1 MPTFRLALQSL
12 WNRRVAAALTICAIA
27 ISVALVLSVQR
38 LRTGARESFSNTI
51 SGTDLIVGARTG
63 PLNLLLYSVFHLDE
77 VTTEVSWESY
87 RKIAK
92 HPDVAWTIPLS
103 LGDAHRGY
111 RVLGTSEAYFRY
123 FRFGS
128 SRPLT
133 FSTGAVFHDL
143 YDAVLGAD
151 VASNLHY
158 QLGSV
163 IILSHGLG
171 EVSFTQ
177 HKDKP
182 FRAVGILAKTGTP
195 VDRTVHVSLQ
205 AITAIHDGWETGRRS
220 TEAPPSASTRE
231 QDLTPMRI
239 TAFLVGMRS
248 RVMAFTMQRAINEY
262 DREALLAIMPGVALD
277 QLWQLVGVADT
288 ALMIVA
294 AFVVIAGLLG
304 MLTAIL
310 TSLNERRR
318 EMAILRSVG
327 ARPAHVFGL
336 LMFEA
341 GILAATGAV
350 AGTALMYLGLL
361 AARPLLEQRYGVFI
375 PAQPLSET
383 EALILGVVIVAALLT
398 GSFPAWRAYRN
409 SVSDGLLVRA

>member
-1 MPTFRLALQSL
+1 MFRLALQSL
-12 WNRRVAAALTICAIA
+12 WNRRVAATLTVCTIA

-38 LRTGARESFSNTI
+38 LRSGARESFSNTV
-51 SGTDLIVGARTG
+51 SGADLIVGARTG
-63 PLNLLLYSVFHLDE
+63 PLNLLLYSVFHIGE

-87 RKIAK
+87 QKIAK
-92 HPDVAWTIPLS
+92 HRDVAWTIPLS

-111 RVLGTSEAYFRY
+111 RVLGTSDAYFQYFRY
-123 FRFGS
+123 GS

-133 FSTGAVFHDL
+133 FSSGTPFHDL

-151 VASNLHY
+151 VARNLHY
-158 QLGSV
+158 HLGSV

-171 EVSFTQ
+171 DVSFTQ

-182 FRAVGILAKTGTP
+182 LRVVGILAKTGTP
-195 VDRTVHVSLQ
+195 VDRTVHVSLE
-205 AITAIHDGWETGRRS
+205 AITAIHEGWETGRRIAVS
-220 TEAPPSASTRE
+220 PPMAEDLRK

-239 TAFLVGMRS
+239 TAFIVRMRS

-262 DREALLAIMPGVALD
+262 DKEALLAIMPGVALD

-294 AFVVIAGLLG
+294 AFVVVAGLLG

-341 GILAATGAV
+341 GILAAVGAT
-350 AGTALMYLGLL
+350 AGIGLMYVGLI
-361 AARPLLEQRYGVFI
+361 AARPLLEQQYGVFI
-375 PAQPLSET
+375 PAEPLSGT
-383 EALILGVVIVAALLT
+383 EGLILGAVIVAALLS

>member
-1 MPTFRLALQSL
+1 MFRLALQSL
-12 WNRRVAAALTICAIA
+12 WNRRVAATLTVCAIA

-38 LRTGARESFSNTI
+38 LRTGARESFSNTV
-51 SGTDLIVGARTG
+51 SGADLIVGARTG
-63 PLNLLLYSVFHLDE
+63 PLNLLLYSVFHIGE

-87 RKIAK
+87 QKIVQ
-92 HPDVAWTIPLS
+92 HRDVAWTIPLS
-103 LGDAHRGY
+103 LGDSHRGH
-111 RVLGTSEAYFRY
+111 RVLGTSDAYFQYFRY
-123 FRFGS
+123 GS

-133 FSTGAVFHDL
+133 FSSGTPFHDL

-151 VASNLHY
+151 VARNLHY
-158 QLGSV
+158 HLGSV

-171 EVSFTQ
+171 DVSFTQ

-182 FRAVGILAKTGTP
+182 FRVVGILAKTGTP
-195 VDRTVHVSLQ
+195 VDRTVHVSLE
-205 AITAIHDGWETGRRS
+205 AITAIHEGWETGRRVAV
-220 TEAPPSASTRE
+220 APPMAEDLRK

-239 TAFLVGMRS
+239 TAFIVGMRS

-262 DREALLAIMPGVALD
+262 DKEALLAIMPGVALD

-294 AFVVIAGLLG
+294 AFVVVAGLRG

-341 GILAATGAV
+341 GILAAVGSM
-350 AGTALMYLGLL
+350 AGIGLMYVGLI
-361 AARPLLEQRYGVFI
+361 AARPLLEQQYGVFI
-375 PAQPLSET
+375 PAEPLSGT
-383 EALILGVVIVAALLT
+383 EGLILGAVIVAALLS